1 MAKFN
6 FILTADYEVFGN
18 GSGDVR
24 TCMIAPTQKLLDICD
39 AAGAKITLFVDVCE
53 LWAFQEVEKSSQWDM
68 GYSPYNLIVEQILDA
83 KRRGHD
89 VQLHF
94 HPQWL
99 DYTYLG
105 ENKWNL
111 NHEKWR
117 LPSLSESE
125 IDELFRRGKKT
136 LEDLILPIRPNYKC
150 NVFRAG
156 GWCIQPETMVLKAMR
171 KHGFNIESS
180 VAAGAYNPNENSFY
194 DFRDTPDLP
203 YWKISESVTQ
213 PAKGDIFEIPIYT
226 AQVPAQK
233 SVLFLA
239 NRLAKKVPLKPENCT
254 GFAEGSKQKSKLKKV
269 AEMLNAHRK
278 MFNFT
283 DATTAA
289 EMKWFTKNA
298 MAKYAHFPDVIP
310 IVIIGHPKTFGNAN
324 ELKEFLFWATDFEEI
339 NFTDYN
345 SYLDER

>member
-24 TCMIAPTQKLLDICD
+24 TCMIAPTKKLLDICD
-39 AAGAKITLFVDVCE
+39 AAGAKVTLFVDVCE
-53 LWAFQEVEKSSQWDM
+53 LWAFLQVEKAGHWDM
-68 GYSPYNLIVEQILDA
+68 SYSAYDLIVAQILDA
-83 KRRGHD
+83 IKRGHD

-105 ENKWNL
+105 EGKWNL

-117 LPSLSESE
+117 LPNLSENE
-125 IDELFRRGKKT
+125 IDELFKRGKNT
-136 LEDLILPIRPNYKC
+136 LEELILPIRTNYKC

-156 GWCIQPETMVLKAMR
+156 GWCIQPEEMILKAMR

-180 VAAGAYNPNENSFY
+180 VAAGVYNPNEKSFF
-194 DFRDTPDLP
+194 DFRNTPDLP
-203 YWKISESVTQ
+203 YWKISESVTTA
-213 PAKGDIFEIPIYT
+213 AKGDIFEIPIYT
-226 AQVPAQK
+226 AQVPWQK
-233 SVLFLA
+233 TAMFLA
-239 NRLAKKVPLKPENCT
+239 KRFSKKVPLKPQGCV
-254 GFAEGSKQKSKLKKV
+254 GYAETSAKKSKWQKGLELLK
-269 AEMLNAHRK
+269 ADRK

-289 EMKWFTKNA
+289 EMKWFAKNA

-310 IVIIGHPKTFGNAN
+310 IVMIGHPKTFGNAN